1 MKTLKNLIF
10 AAILLLS
17 SCAISPDSPNPL
29 DRPQTPVLTVE
40 QMHGQNVAAITGD
53 PTKNQTIEIE

>member
-1 MKTLKNLIF
+1 MKTLKNLIL

-29 DRPQTPVLTVE
+29 NRPQTPVLTVE
-40 QMHGQNVAAITGD
+40 QMHSQNVAAISGN
-53 PTKNQTIEIE
+53 PTKNLTNEVD